1 MFDNL
6 HGLSTS
12 LGGLRKTDGASPHLR
27 NVRRRGVRLT
37 EHEIWRRLSNK
48 EPLPKSKRTT
58 IIANK
63 YRQRFAQLSVQ
74 LAGMSNGELS
84 DKDIEMIWRLIEP
97 SD

>member
-1 MFDNL
+1 M
-6 HGLSTS
+6 
-12 LGGLRKTDGASPHLR
+12 
-27 NVRRRGVRLT
+27 RLT

-48 EPLPKSKRTT
+48 EQLPKSKRTT

-74 LAGMSNGELS
+74 LAGINNGELS

-97 SD
+97 DY

>member
-1 MFDNL
+1 M
-6 HGLSTS
+6 
-12 LGGLRKTDGASPHLR
+12 
-27 NVRRRGVRLT
+27 RLT

-48 EPLPKSKRTT
+48 EPLPKSKRAT

-97 SD
+97 DN